1 MSDPIVFEEM
11 VEREDGW
18 CDWVHP
24 LPGYLM
30 KCCDCGLVHE
40 VEVAVAR
47 PVETLSNGSFT
58 WEDVQSPEA
67 RVMWRMRRSAPDA
80 TCADCGVAFGMHR
93 ADCNAT
99 TANSVGTDERSEG
112 VNQ

>member
-1 MSDPIVFEEM
+1 MSDQIVFEEM

-30 KCCDCGLVHE
+30 KCCDCGLVYE

-47 PVETLSNGSFT
+47 PVETLPNGSFT
-58 WEDVQSPEA
+58 WEDVQAPEA
-67 RVMWRMRRSAPDA
+67 RVMWRFRRK
-80 TCADCGVAFGMHR
+80 T
-93 ADCNAT
+93 T
-99 TANSVGTDERSEG
+99 TANSVGTETQSVEVHHEPGD
-112 VNQ
+112 QP